1 MQKLNFSTG
10 ILNFSYVGHESK
22 QCLWQNPWT
31 YVLPKFLDLWPIKI
45 VSALFATTNSIY
57 AKSQNGVCTKNQG
70 CQLYPFFQELLCKTF
85 KNLNLVNIVLRG
97 RRAGGYDFCKPAG
110 VISSQG
116 AKPRGLKWLPRVSKN
131 HTPPNRQPRNGIAIL
146 VC

>member
-1 MQKLNFSTG
+1 MIRRNLTILISHKILQKLNFSTG

-57 AKSQNGVCTKNQG
+57 AKKVKMVFVLCSTKNQG
-70 CQLYPFFQELLCKTF
+70 CQLYPFFQELL
-85 KNLNLVNIVLRG
+85 
-97 RRAGGYDFCKPAG
+97 
-110 VISSQG
+110 
-116 AKPRGLKWLPRVSKN
+116 SKN
-131 HTPPNRQPRNGIAIL
+131 FHVKSGLFRKNCDTVICCHSDLTWNRWTRF
-146 VC
+146 